1 MTSRRGNINITN
13 MESLPPAN
21 FGLMKQQK
29 CSSNIYH
36 ALTSRGKG
44 KITISQTI
52 INHSWNNA
60 IRIYVLSYLS
70 FFLSVN
76 LPIPAY
82 LLALVYFF
90 LSLLSVVMMVGLRG
104 KKTRMLLAWMIFF
117 LLAVFP
123 EAGMVLFMGVYYWVS
138 DPV

>member
-1 MTSRRGNINITN
+1 M
-13 MESLPPAN
+13 
-21 FGLMKQQK
+21 
-29 CSSNIYH
+29 
-36 ALTSRGKG
+36 
-44 KITISQTI
+44 
-52 INHSWNNA
+52 
-60 IRIYVLSYLS
+60 
-70 FFLSVN
+70 N

-138 DPV
+138 DSLLESRNLNFILWYL

>member
-1 MTSRRGNINITN
+1 M
-13 MESLPPAN
+13 
-21 FGLMKQQK
+21 
-29 CSSNIYH
+29 
-36 ALTSRGKG
+36 
-44 KITISQTI
+44 
-52 INHSWNNA
+52 
-60 IRIYVLSYLS
+60 LSYLS
-70 FFLSVN
+70 YSLSVN

-138 DPV
+138 NVKESHPLPRLC